1 MKKLGQFLVVI
12 PPLTYWVFW
21 TLNPSYW
28 FNADPAAV
36 YFVDSLSVFAGY
48 SYKFVDHPGTPVHL
62 IGSFLLALTYP
73 FFSSQEAFINFHLGR
88 PGVFFLMTN
97 TFLLAANMICVLVFY
112 KTVCNTIKYDR
123 VIAGIALALLYFLLH
138 PYSFPSLTFWSHNSF
153 NYPFGT
159 LWLLWL
165 FNELRRN
172 EEIGWK
178 KLILMGFAADI
189 LAVAQTYFI
198 VWLVSGIFTI
208 FVFILRLGKTIR
220 QATLSSTYMLIGG
233 IFGILTMLVPVYRE
247 LPRFA
252 GWLTRIITHQGLYGT
267 GESGI
272 YTLAMIPIS
281 ISYWWATI
289 RPMMLILLSTL
300 IALGWLIA
308 WMRRSHNKIP
318 PGIFAM
324 ILGILFQTGLVLF
337 VMSKAVLRLRFSL
350 SLAALLP
357 VIILLV
363 LKLSETAPWGGSKLK
378 RLLYAAVII
387 GVISTLEQIVS
398 KMMG

>member
-1 MKKLGQFLVVI
+1 M
-12 PPLTYWVFW
+12 
-21 TLNPSYW
+21 
-28 FNADPAAV
+28 
-36 YFVDSLSVFAGY
+36 
-48 SYKFVDHPGTPVHL
+48 
-62 IGSFLLALTYP
+62 
-73 FFSSQEAFINFHLGR
+73 
-88 PGVFFLMTN
+88 
-97 TFLLAANMICVLVFY
+97 
-112 KTVCNTIKYDR
+112 
-123 VIAGIALALLYFLLH
+123 
-138 PYSFPSLTFWSHNSF
+138 
-153 NYPFGT
+153 
-159 LWLLWL
+159 
-165 FNELRRN
+165 
-172 EEIGWK
+172 
-178 KLILMGFAADI
+178 LMGFAAGI

-208 FVFILRLGKTIR
+208 FVFILRLGKTIK

-233 IFGILTMLVPVYRE
+233 IFGILTMLAPVYKE

-252 GWLTRIITHQGLYGT
+252 GWLTRIVTHQGLYGT

-300 IALGWLIA
+300 ITLGLLIA

-324 ILGILFQTGLVLF
+324 ILGVLLQTGLILF

-357 VIILLV
+357 VLILLV
-363 LKLSETAPWGGSKLK
+363 LKLSETTPWGGNKLK
-378 RLLYAAVII
+378 RLLYAA
-387 GVISTLEQIVS
+387 SSSELS
-398 KMMG
+398 PH